1 LRLPTRLETNVTWNK
16 RFISAL
22 IAYAMLMALAFVLL
36 NGLVLK
42 AVLILFLGLLAK
54 TVVALKLDR

>member
-1 LRLPTRLETNVTWNK
+1 LTWNK

-22 IAYAMLMALAFVLL
+22 IAYGVLIALAFLLL
-36 NGLVLK
+36 NGLALK
-42 AVLILFLGLLAK
+42 AVLVLFLGLLAK

>member
-1 LRLPTRLETNVTWNK
+1 LTWNK

-22 IAYAMLMALAFVLL
+22 IAYAILMALAFFLL
-36 NGLVLK
+36 HGLVLK

-54 TVVALKLDR
+54 TVVALKLDH

>member
-1 LRLPTRLETNVTWNK
+1 LNWNK
-16 RFISAL
+16 RFVSAL
-22 IAYAMLMALAFVLL
+22 IAYAVLIALACVRLH
-36 NGLVLK
+36 GLVLK